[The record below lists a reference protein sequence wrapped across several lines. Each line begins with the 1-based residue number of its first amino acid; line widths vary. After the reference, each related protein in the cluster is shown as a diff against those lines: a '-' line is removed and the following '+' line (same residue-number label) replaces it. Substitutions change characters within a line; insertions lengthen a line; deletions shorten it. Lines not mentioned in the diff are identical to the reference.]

1 MPDSPD
7 PPPDPALVALLRRAG
22 CVFAED
28 EARLIEETAA
38 SPAQAA
44 ELAARR
50 ADGLPLELVLGWA
63 EFCGLRIAV
72 TPGVFIPRR
81 RTEFLA
87 RQAIALGRRA
97 GGPQVVVDL
106 CCGSGAIGLAI
117 LNGLRAPGPATG
129 PAGTETSPAGPS
141 GTDGGGHGTAG
152 NGTAGTVC
160 TGGNGTGGRSV
171 ELYAADVDPAAAA
184 CARANIGAAGRV
196 YQGDLYDALPA
207 SLRGRVTLLTANV
220 PYVPTAEIA
229 LLPPEARDHEPPAT
243 LDGGADGLDLLRR
256 VASGAPS
263 WLAPG
268 GWLLIE
274 TSDRQLALAVQAV
287 AAAGLRG
294 GSMHDPELGATIVA
308 GTWPASLASRA

>member
-1 MPDSPD
+1 MPEFPA
-7 PPPDPALVALLRRAG
+7 PPPDPALVALLRAAG

-28 EARLIEETAA
+28 EARLITQTAA

-87 RQAIALGRRA
+87 RHAIALARRSA
-97 GGPQVVVDL
+97 GPHVVVDL
-106 CCGSGAIGLAI
+106 CCGSAAIGAAVLA
-117 LNGLRAPGPATG
+117 GLGG
-129 PAGTETSPAGPS
+129 LGAGSTEL
-141 GTDGGGHGTAG
+141 H
-152 NGTAGTVC
+152 
-160 TGGNGTGGRSV
+160 
-171 ELYAADVDPAAAA
+171 AADADPAAVA
-184 CARANIGAAGRV
+184 CARANLGAAGRV
-196 YQGDLYDALPA
+196 YTGDLYDALPA
-207 SLRGRVTLLTANV
+207 SLRGRVTLITANV

-229 LLPPEARDHEPPAT
+229 LLPPEARDHEPAAT
-243 LDGGADGLDLLRR
+243 LDGGPDGLDLLRR
-256 VASGAPS
+256 VAAGAPS

-274 TSDRQLALAVQAV
+274 TSDRQLASAVRAI
-287 AAAGLRG
+287 ADAGLRG

-308 GTWPASLASRA
+308 GPRPADRLGRA

>member
-1 MPDSPD
+1 
-7 PPPDPALVALLRRAG
+7 VALLRRAG

-28 EARLIEETAA
+28 EARLIEETAG

-87 RQAIALGRRA
+87 SQAIALGRRS
-97 GGPQVVVDL
+97 GGPHVVLDL

-117 LNGLRAPGPATG
+117 LNGLRAPGPA
-129 PAGTETSPAGPS
+129 AGAGRTEAI
-141 GTDGGGHGTAG
+141 G
-152 NGTAGTVC
+152 NGTVSAGGTEAIGNG
-160 TGGNGTGGRSV
+160 TGGNGTGGTVSASGTGTGRLSV
-171 ELYAADVDPAAAA
+171 ELHAADADPAAVA

-196 YQGDLYDALPA
+196 YQGDLYDVLPA

-274 TSDRQLALAVQAV
+274 TSGRQLALAVQAV

-308 GTWPASLASRA
+308 GTWPASPASRA